1 MKDKSNPSPFLI
13 PPILKTMA
21 TPLPLIFASIRLICR
36 ETNTNLYH
44 EALFCEL
51 PAYDFDEG

>member
-1 MKDKSNPSPFLI
+1 
-13 PPILKTMA
+13 MA

>member
-1 MKDKSNPSPFLI
+1 MPHTHPLLHLLCRRWRLPFYLD
-13 PPILKTMA
+13 LFFA
-21 TPLPLIFASIRLICR
+21 TIRLICR
-36 ETNTNLYH
+36 KTKMNLYH